1 MTAMRNATMTRE
13 EIQKKEREENNQAL
27 MVARATGKSVNF
39 KGYDGCEVTVTPEG
53 VVFYNA
59 EDWW

>member
-1 MTAMRNATMTRE
+1 MTRE